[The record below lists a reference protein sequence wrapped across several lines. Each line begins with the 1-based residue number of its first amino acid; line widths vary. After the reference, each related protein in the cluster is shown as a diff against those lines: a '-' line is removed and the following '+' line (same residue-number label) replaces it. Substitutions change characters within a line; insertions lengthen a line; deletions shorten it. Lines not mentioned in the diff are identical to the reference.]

1 MGFEF
6 YGGIDSPY
14 LWVKIKEDMNSLEYF
29 KFMLEK
35 LHIVIVPGIIFG
47 DKGDKFFRVSAL
59 APKEIIVKSIER
71 MKKYYEKK

>member
-1 MGFEF
+1 
-6 YGGIDSPY
+6 
-14 LWVKIKEDMNSLEYF
+14 MNSLEYF